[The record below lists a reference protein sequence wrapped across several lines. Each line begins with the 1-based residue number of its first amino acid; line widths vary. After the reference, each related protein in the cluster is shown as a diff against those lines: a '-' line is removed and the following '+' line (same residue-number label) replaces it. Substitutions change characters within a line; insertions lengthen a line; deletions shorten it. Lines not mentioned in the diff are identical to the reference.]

1 MHIYLKMDRPEL
13 AEKVQATL
21 AAGDDEAA
29 VTQLSGASLL
39 LALGGDKAKEAVE
52 VYKDLLSRN
61 GPTPSITNGLCAAYI
76 VGRRW
81 EDAAKVVA
89 EALEKNGDDED
100 ALINAA
106 CVAAAM
112 GRHAEAAKHVQAL
125 RTLAPTHP
133 YIASLDGAQH
143 TFDRIAATLAPV

>member
-1 MHIYLKMDRPEL
+1 M
-13 AEKVQATL
+13 
-21 AAGDDEAA
+21 
-29 VTQLSGASLL
+29 
-39 LALGGDKAKEAVE
+39 
-52 VYKDLLSRN
+52 
-61 GPTPSITNGLCAAYI
+61 
-76 VGRRW
+76 
-81 EDAAKVVA
+81 VA

-106 CVAAAM
+106 CVAAAT
-112 GRHAEAAKHVQAL
+112 GRQAEAAKHVQAL